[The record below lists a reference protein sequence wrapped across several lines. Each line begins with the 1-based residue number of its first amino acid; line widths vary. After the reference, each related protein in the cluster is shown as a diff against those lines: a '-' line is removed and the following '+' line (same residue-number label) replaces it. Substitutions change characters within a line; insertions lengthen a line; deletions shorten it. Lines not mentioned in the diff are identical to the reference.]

1 MTLGQLTWLADE
13 ALKNG
18 KITQTAYNKVMNTE
32 VVPKALLDM
41 VGKKANTIGWESV
54 YSCGFK
60 NGTVNDKF
68 KQGRGSAGT
77 EINTYIASLER
88 ELYED

>member
-13 ALKNG
+13 ALKSG
-18 KITQTAYNKVMNTE
+18 KITKTAYKKVMNTE
-32 VVPKALLDM
+32 IVPKALLDM
-41 VGKKANTIGWESV
+41 ANKKASDIGDESWYV
-54 YSCGFK
+54 CGFE
-60 NGTVNDKF
+60 NGTVKDKF

-77 EINTYIASLER
+77 EIRTYIESLER